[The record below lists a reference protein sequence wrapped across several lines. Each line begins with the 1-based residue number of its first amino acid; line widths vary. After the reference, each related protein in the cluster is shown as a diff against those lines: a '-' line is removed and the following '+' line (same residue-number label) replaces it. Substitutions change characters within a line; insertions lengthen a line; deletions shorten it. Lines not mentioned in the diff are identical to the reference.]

1 MLKTRFLRRL
11 AALSILVV
19 FTFLVACSSNSSQP
33 STSDNKQNEGT
44 TQQQTNNEQPG
55 TPENVEIRFL
65 WWGNQDRHDRT
76 LALID
81 LYEELNPHVSINPEF
96 LGFGDYADRLAT
108 QVAGG
113 NAPDIFQMVDRWL
126 PMYGSRGQLANLQ
139 PYVDSGLINTDYIEQ
154 SSLDPGYF
162 QGDLVGLS
170 TGSNAFALVYDP
182 EMFKEAGVPV
192 LEPGYTWEDF
202 ANTARQLSSALGI
215 YGTYIDVNHS
225 RAFGTWLLQQGKWLY
240 NEDGTGL
247 GWEDDQLFIDFMNFW
262 LELQNERVVP
272 PADVNE
278 AANTIENYLIV
289 NKQAP
294 MQIIHSNQIV
304 AVAQA
309 AGRDLEMTILPSGS
323 NGNTGAYIRASLLY
337 SMNPNTKHPEEV
349 IKFMDWMTNST
360 EANDI
365 LQGDRGVPISSKIRE
380 HMYASL
386 DRTVQQQF
394 DYIDL
399 IAKYAGSA
407 PPPPPPSG
415 SELDNAFDRIFLEL
429 LYRANTPEKAVGRYK
444 AEMLDIISRQ

>member
-1 MLKTRFLRRL
+1 MAKSIKLFVTLFLFITL
-11 AALSILVV
+11 
-19 FTFLVACSSNSSQP
+19 LVACSNNSSEPANNDNNQDQG
-33 STSDNKQNEGT
+33 TSENINNDQAASNEDA
-44 TQQQTNNEQPG
+44 E
-55 TPENVEIRFL
+55 VEIRFL

-81 LYEELNPHVSINPEF
+81 LYEDLNPHVSINPEF

-126 PMYGSRGQLANLQ
+126 PMYGSRGQLADLQ
-139 PYVDSGLINTDYIEQ
+139 PYVDSGLINTEFIDQ

-162 QGDLVGLS
+162 QGELVGLS

-182 EMFKEAGVPV
+182 EMFAEAGVPL

-202 ANTARQLSSALGI
+202 ANTARQLHEALGV

-225 RAFGTWLLQQGKWLY
+225 RALGTWMLQQGSWLY
-240 NEDGTGL
+240 NEDGTDI
-247 GWEDDQLFIDFMNFW
+247 GWEDENLFVDFMNFW
-262 LELQNERVVP
+262 LDLQAEGVVP

-278 AANTIENYLIV
+278 AAATIENYLIV

-304 AVAQA
+304 AVAAA
-309 AGRDLEMTILPSGS
+309 AGRDLEMTTLPFGED
-323 NGNTGAYIRASLLY
+323 GTTGAYIRASLLF
-337 SMNPNTKHPEEV
+337 SMNPNTEHPEEV
-349 IKFMDWMTNST
+349 IKFMDWMTNSK

-365 LQGDRGVPISSKIRE
+365 LQADRGVPISSEIRE
-380 HMYASL
+380 YMYETL
-386 DRTVQQQF
+386 ERTVQQQF

-399 IAKYAGSA
+399 MANFAGAA

-415 SELDNAFDRIFLEL
+415 SELDDAFDRIFLEL
-429 LYRANTPEKAVGRYK
+429 LYGANTPEKIVDRYK
-444 AEMLDIISRQ
+444 NEMKDIISRQ

>member
-1 MLKTRFLRRL
+1 MGKMKVLITLL
-11 AALSILVV
+11 IISL
-19 FTFLVACSSNSSQP
+19 LVACSSDNT
-33 STSDNKQNEGT
+33 STNEKNNDNT
-44 TQQQTNNEQPG
+44 SNNDG
-55 TPENVEIRFL
+55 DNVEIRFL

-76 LALID
+76 LALIEK
-81 LYEELNPHVSINPEF
+81 YEELNKHVSINPEF

-126 PMYGSRGQLANLQ
+126 PMYGSRGQIADLQ
-139 PYVDSGLINTDYIEQ
+139 PYVDSGLINTEFIDQ
-154 SSLDPGYF
+154 SNLDPGYF
-162 QGDLVGLS
+162 QGELVGLS

-182 EMFKEAGVPV
+182 VMFEEAGVPI

-202 ANTARQLSSALGI
+202 ANTARQLSEALGT

-225 RAFGTWLLQQGKWLY
+225 RALGTWLLQEGQWLY

-247 GWEDDQLFIDFMNFW
+247 GWDDDQLFIDFMNFW
-262 LELQNERVVP
+262 LELQDEGVVP

-278 AANTIENYLIV
+278 AAATIENYLIV

-304 AVAQA
+304 AVAEA
-309 AGRDLEMTILPSGS
+309 AGRDLEMTILPSGK
-323 NGNTGAYIRASLLY
+323 NGETGAYIRASLLY

-349 IKFMDWMTNST
+349 VKFMDWMTNST

-380 HMYASL
+380 HMYKDLA
-386 DRTVQQQF
+386 RTVQQQF

-399 IAKYAGSA
+399 ISNYAGDA

-415 SELDNAFDRIFLEL
+415 SELDDAFDRIFLEL
-429 LYRANTPEKAVGRYK
+429 LYRATTPEKAVTRYK
-444 AEMLDIISRQ
+444 NEMLDIISRQ

>member
-1 MLKTRFLRRL
+1 MSKFPKKLTMLITLLLIMFL
-11 AALSILVV
+11 A
-19 FTFLVACSSNSSQP
+19 ACSSNSSQP
-33 STSDNKQNEGT
+33 STTENNQGNT
-44 TQQQTNNEQPG
+44 TTEPATNNEQPA
-55 TPENVEIRFL
+55 TQEDVEIRFL

-76 LALID
+76 LALIEA
-81 LYEELNPHVSINPEF
+81 YEDLNPHVSINPEF

-126 PMYGSRGQLANLQ
+126 PMYGSRGQIANLQ
-139 PYVDSGLINTDYIEQ
+139 PYVDSGLINTEFIDQ
-154 SSLDPGYF
+154 ASLDPGYF
-162 QGDLVGLS
+162 QGELVGLS

-182 EMFKEAGVPV
+182 VMFEEAGVPL

-202 ANTARQLSSALGI
+202 ANTARQLSQALGT

-225 RAFGTWLLQQGKWLY
+225 RAFGTWLLQQGQWLY

-262 LELQNERVVP
+262 LELQDEGVVP

-278 AANTIENYLIV
+278 AAATIENYLIV

-309 AGRDLEMTILPSGS
+309 AGRDLEMTILPSGAD
-323 NGNTGAYIRASLLY
+323 GTTGAYIRASLLY

-380 HMYASL
+380 HMYTNL
-386 DRTVQQQF
+386 ERTVQQQF
-394 DYIDL
+394 DFIDL
-399 IAKYAGSA
+399 LSQYVGDA

-415 SELDNAFDRIFLEL
+415 SELDNAFDRIFLEI
-429 LYRANTPEKAVGRYK
+429 LYRANTPEKAVSRYK
-444 AEMLDIISRQ
+444 SEMLDIISRQ

>member
-1 MLKTRFLRRL
+1 MKKLTLL
-11 AALSILVV
+11 ITLLLI
-19 FTFLVACSSNSSQP
+19 TFLVACSSNSSQP
-33 STSDNKQNEGT
+33 STTDNNQGNT
-44 TQQQTNNEQPG
+44 TTEPTTNNEQPATG
-55 TPENVEIRFL
+55 EDVEIRFL

-76 LALID
+76 LALIEA
-81 LYEELNPHVSINPEF
+81 YEDLNPHVSINPEF

-139 PYVDSGLINTDYIEQ
+139 PFVDSGLINTEFIDQ
-154 SSLDPGYF
+154 ASLDPGYF
-162 QGDLVGLS
+162 QGELVGLS

-182 EMFKEAGVPV
+182 ELFAEAGVPL

-202 ANTARQLSSALGI
+202 ANTARQLSEALGT

-225 RAFGTWLLQQGKWLY
+225 RAFGTWLLQQGQWLY

-247 GWEDDQLFIDFMNFW
+247 GWEDDQLFVDFMNFW
-262 LELQNERVVP
+262 VELQDEGVVP

-278 AANTIENYLIV
+278 AAATIENYLIV

-309 AGRDLEMTILPSGS
+309 AGRDLEMTILPSG
-323 NGNTGAYIRASLLY
+323 NDGTTGAYIRASLLY
-337 SMNPNTKHPEEV
+337 SMNPSTKHPEEV

-380 HMYASL
+380 HMYTNL
-386 DRTVQQQF
+386 ERTVQQQF

-399 IAKYAGSA
+399 ISKYVGDA

-415 SELDNAFDRIFLEL
+415 SELDNAFDRIFLEI
-429 LYRANTPEKAVGRYK
+429 LYRANTPEKAVSRYK

>member
-1 MLKTRFLRRL
+1 MLKIKFGKQLTVLITL
-11 AALSILVV
+11 LLI
-19 FTFLVACSSNSSQP
+19 TFLVACSSNSSEP
-33 STSDNKQNEGT
+33 STTDT
-44 TQQQTNNEQPG
+44 TPEKAPTEQTNNDPAAQDD
-55 TPENVEIRFL
+55 VEIRFL

-76 LALID
+76 LALIEAYED
-81 LYEELNPHVSINPEF
+81 LHPHVSINPEF

-139 PYVDSGLINTDYIEQ
+139 QYVDNGLINTDHIDP
-154 SSLDPGYF
+154 SGLAPGYF
-162 QGDLVGLS
+162 QGELVGLS

-182 EMFKEAGVPV
+182 EMFAEAGVPL

-202 ANTARQLSSALGI
+202 ADTARQLSAALGT

-225 RAFGTWLLQQGKWLY
+225 RALGTWLLQQGEWLY

-247 GWEDDQLFIDFMNFW
+247 GWEDDQLFVDFMNFW
-262 LELQNERVVP
+262 LELQDEGVVP
-272 PADVNE
+272 PTDVNE
-278 AANTIENYLIV
+278 AAATIENYLIV

-304 AVAQA
+304 AVSQA

-323 NGNTGAYIRASLLY
+323 DGTTGAYIRASLLY
-337 SMNPNTKHPEEV
+337 SMNPNTKHADEV
-349 IKFMDWMTNST
+349 VKFMDWMTNST

-365 LQGDRGVPISSKIRE
+365 LQGDRGVPISSQIRE
-380 HMYASL
+380 HMYNSL
-386 DRTVQQQF
+386 EKTVQQQF

-399 IAKYAGSA
+399 IGKYAGEA

-415 SELDNAFDRIFLEL
+415 SELDNAFDRIFLEI
-429 LYRANTPEKAVGRYK
+429 LYRATTPEKAVSRYK